1 MADLEAELRAI
12 GPDEL
17 RWIHRRKTGALCSA
31 SSEIGAIHA
40 GGDGEHRTALAEYGE
55 ALGLA
60 FQIVD
65 DILDRTGSSETLGK
79 TPGKDLRFGKS
90 TFPALFG
97 LEESRRQAQALVERA
112 LDCLR
117 PMGLLTETLEV
128 LAGFAV
134 TRLR

>member
-1 MADLEAELRAI
+1 MADLEAELRTI

-17 RWIHRRKTGALCSA
+17 RWIHRRKTGALFSA

-40 GGDGEHRTALAEYGE
+40 GVDGEHRAAFAEYGE

-65 DILDRTGSSETLGK
+65 DILDRTGTSQTLGK
-79 TPGKDLRFGKS
+79 TPGKDLRSGKS

-97 LEESRRQAQALVERA
+97 VEESRRQAQAHVERA
-112 LDCLR
+112 LDSLR
-117 PMGLLTETLEV
+117 PLGLLSEMLEL

-134 TRLR
+134 ARVR